1 MVSPNTDSSETSFVY
16 DSKLSTVVPASITGD
31 DKFHGLRNLDL
42 AMKLHYI
49 RGIYFFD
56 KDAANGMEIKDL
68 KKSMFE
74 YLKIY
79 PAVSGRIRRTDDS
92 EDGGSGGRAFIR
104 CNDSGV
110 RVVEAKCSK
119 TIDQW
124 LRDCSGVANFDQLVY
139 GRHVLGPDLG
149 FAPLVFVQFTWF
161 KCGGISV
168 GLSWS
173 HILGDTF
180 SATDFI
186 NKWGQILAEH
196 SRHIELPGTKNDYK
210 FPSAIAKIPVSI
222 KMVDPVG
229 DYWLAISKSK
239 MQIHSLHLTAEKLNH
254 LLSKASQGSIELSAK
269 LKPFDVI
276 SAVIWKSL
284 AKVRSES
291 EPKIVTICRND
302 PSFVRKPLSNSQ
314 VITTV
319 EAANLNVSEANLL
332 ELVNLIA
339 EKQEDE
345 RRLIEEFMENDKS
358 KSDYIMYGANL
369 TFVDLEEAKIY
380 DLEINGHKPVFANY
394 SLNGV
399 GDEGAVLVLPGP
411 PSNNA
416 KEDGRM
422 VNLILPENEV
432 EDLKDELRKEWS
444 LF

>member
-1 MVSPNTDSSETSFVY
+1 MVHKYPVVMSF
-16 DSKLSTVVPASITGD
+16 LFLP
-31 DKFHGLRNLDL
+31 
-42 AMKLHYI
+42 
-49 RGIYFFD
+49 
-56 KDAANGMEIKDL
+56 
-68 KKSMFE
+68 
-74 YLKIY
+74 
-79 PAVSGRIRRTDDS
+79 
-92 EDGGSGGRAFIR
+92 
-104 CNDSGV
+104 
-110 RVVEAKCSK
+110 
-119 TIDQW
+119 
-124 LRDCSGVANFDQLVY
+124 
-139 GRHVLGPDLG
+139 
-149 FAPLVFVQFTWF
+149 QFTWF

-269 LKPFDVI
+269 LKRFDVI

-291 EPKIVTICRND
+291 EPKTVTICRND
-302 PSFVRKPLSNSQ
+302 PSFDRRPLSNSQ

-399 GDEGAVLVLPGP
+399 GDEGAVLVLRGP

-432 EDLKDELRKEWS
+432 EELKDELRKEWS